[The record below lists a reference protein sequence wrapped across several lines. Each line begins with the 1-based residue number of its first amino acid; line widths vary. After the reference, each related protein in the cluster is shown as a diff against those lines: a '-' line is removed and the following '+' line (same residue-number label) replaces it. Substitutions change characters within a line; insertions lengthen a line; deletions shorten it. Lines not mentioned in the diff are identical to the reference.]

1 MCFPHPSRLSST
13 CSTKTSS
20 SARGYTF
27 LPKQQQPDFYWGFC
41 SDWLYALYFKLVC
54 SLSISFFFKL
64 LESVSSGYGSSFT
77 PVVRRSFGFS
87 SSTTWFNFWF
97 FALVAYPNLC
107 SVPKLDLTSACS
119 PILVMPPTDW
129 LKLLITSSCASG
141 CLCFGF
147 FREDFDGYESTSAFS
162 SFFRS
167 GESSP
172 PCLSGLGSSFLFI
185 FNY

>member
-1 MCFPHPSRLSST
+1 MCFPQPSRLSST

-27 LPKQQQPDFYWGFC
+27 LPKQQQPDFLGAFC
-41 SDWLYALYFKLVC
+41 SDWLYDLYFKLVC

-64 LESVSSGYGSSFT
+64 LESESSGCGSSLT
-77 PVVRRSFGFS
+77 PLVRRSWGFS
-87 SSTTWFNFWF
+87 SSITWFNFWA
-97 FALVAYPNLC
+97 FALVAYPNLY
-107 SVPKLDLTSACS
+107 SVPKLDLTSAYS

-129 LKLLITSSCASG
+129 LKLLMTSSCASG
-141 CLCFGF
+141 CFGF
-147 FREDFDGYESTSAFS
+147 AFLREPEAYESTSAFA

-172 PCLSGLGSSFLFI
+172 PCLSGLGSGFFFI
-185 FNY
+185 FN